1 MTRVTQRHILWV
13 QMLVVF
19 GAIIFLLAGV
29 ALSLPRS
36 FKPEVRCTQ
45 GPTASKAQSKL
56 WFNDGVWWGILFD
69 GFSEEFHIYRYDR
82 AQDAWKD
89 TGVLVDARNTSR
101 ADALWKDGHLY
112 VVSAGTE
119 ASLEKDSA
127 RFLRYSYDPATAR
140 YSLDKGFP
148 VTITEGGME
157 AITVAKDTTGKLW
170 ATYTQGDELRRVF
183 VTHTSAKGDSSWVKP
198 FVLPLRGTTVSSDD
212 VSGIVAFGSQI
223 GLMWGNQYDES
234 GKSGYYFAIHE
245 DGEPDDAWRQDNP
258 VLGAGMANDHVNLKA
273 DSEGRVFATLK
284 TRRDR
289 IDRDPDAPYSMLWV
303 RDPDGGWTGH
313 VFGTVG
319 DSHTRSL
326 ALMDEQRRQLYMFA
340 SSPTCT
346 GGKVY
351 YKRTD
356 LDDIS
361 FEEGRGNLFMKGP
374 EGTNVGDATSTK
386 QNLDEVAG
394 LLVVASDKN
403 RGYYYNMIDPRNQEK
418 LFPYGAR
425 ITTDAASS
433 GSAEHRRKR

>member
-1 MTRVTQRHILWV
+1 MQI
-13 QMLVVF
+13 LVVF
-19 GAIIFLLAGV
+19 GAIILLAGV
-29 ALSLPRS
+29 ALGLPRS
-36 FKPEVRCTQ
+36 FKPEVRCPQ
-45 GPTASKAQSKL
+45 GPTAAKTQSKL
-56 WFNDGVWWGILFD
+56 WFNDQTWWGILFNRS
-69 GFSEEFHIYRYDR
+69 SEEFHIYRYDLTK
-82 AQDAWKD
+82 DTWKD
-89 TGVLVDARNTSR
+89 TGILVDARNTSR
-101 ADALWKDGHLY
+101 ADALWDDGHLY

-127 RFLRYSYDPATAR
+127 RFLRYSYDPSTAR

-157 AITVAKDTTGKLW
+157 AITVARDTTGKLW
-170 ATYTQGDELRRVF
+170 ATYAQGDELRRVY
-183 VTHTSAKGDSSWVKP
+183 VTHTSGKGDSSWVKP
-198 FVLPLRGTTVSSDD
+198 FVVPLSGTTVSSDD
-212 VSGIVAFGSQI
+212 VAGIVAFGSKV

-234 GKSGYYFAIHE
+234 GNSGYYFAIHD
-245 DGEPDDAWRQDNP
+245 DGEPDDRWRPDNP
-258 VLGAGMANDHVNLKA
+258 VMGAGMANDHINLKA

-289 IDRDPDAPYSMLWV
+289 IDRDLDAPYSMLWV
-303 RDPDGGWTGH
+303 RDQDGGWTSH

-326 ALMDEQRRQLYMFA
+326 ALIDEERRLLYMFA
-340 SSPTCT
+340 SSPTCS

-361 FEEGRGNLFMKGP
+361 FEEGRGTLFMQGP

-394 LLVVASDKN
+394 LLVVASDKS
-403 RGYYYNMIDPRNQEK
+403 RGYYYNLIDPSNQEK
-418 LFPYGAR
+418 LFPDGAR
-425 ITTDAASS
+425 ITTDTASS
-433 GSAEHRRKR
+433 AAPVPRRER